1 MTTTPHYR
9 LNTLLA
15 GVAEPAI
22 AEAQGWIAGRTF
34 PQDKPLIDVC
44 QAVPGYPPPAALTDH
59 LARIVS
65 EPASSRYT
73 DICGL
78 PKLRASLAA
87 DMTRFYGGRIAPAQV
102 MITAGCNQAFCLTM
116 MSLAQAG
123 EEIVMPAPF
132 YFNYEMWLQMLGI
145 RLVPLSFRPE
155 AGGEPDLAEA
165 ARAVGPS
172 TKAIVLVSPNNP
184 TGAVYQPATIRA
196 FHDLARERGIALVL
210 DETYRD
216 FLPED
221 GVPPH
226 RLFSDMEWPSAL
238 IHLYSFSKVF
248 ALTGYRVGA
257 IVAGGGFIDH
267 AAKAMD
273 CVAICAPRIGQEA
286 AHFGLGHLADWR
298 QSNTCMMRARRD
310 ALLKAFAR
318 NDLGYELISAGAY
331 FAYLKHPHRG
341 RTAAGVARRLVD
353 RQNLLALP
361 GSVFGPNQDDYL
373 RVAFANVDAALM
385 PEIAARLAA
394 DAADRG

>member
-1 MTTTPHYR
+1 MTTSPRYR

-15 GVAEPAI
+15 SVAEPAI

-34 PQDKPLIDVC
+34 LKDKPLIDVC

-59 LARIVS
+59 LARMVP
-65 EPASSRYT
+65 EPATSRYT

-78 PKLRASLAA
+78 PKLRASLAE
-87 DMTRFYGGRIAPAQV
+87 DMTRFYGGQVAPERV
-102 MITAGCNQAFCLTM
+102 MITAGCNQAFCLAM

-145 RLVPLSFRPE
+145 RLVPLSFRPD

-165 ARAVGPS
+165 ARAIGPR

-184 TGAVYQPATIRA
+184 TGAIYRSATIRA
-196 FHDLARERGIALVL
+196 FHELARERGIALVL

-216 FLPED
+216 FLPTD
-221 GVPPH
+221 AAPH
-226 RLFSDMEWPSAL
+226 DLFRDAEWPGTL

-248 ALTGYRVGA
+248 AMTGYRVGA

-298 QSNTCMMRARRD
+298 QSNTRMMRDRRA

-331 FAYLKHPHRG
+331 FAYLKHPHCG
-341 RTAAGVARRLVD
+341 RKAAEVARRLVD

-361 GSVFGPNQDDYL
+361 GSVFGPQQDDYL

-394 DAADRG
+394 DAADRQM

>member
-1 MTTTPHYR
+1 MTTTTTNYR
-9 LNTLLA
+9 VNTLLA

-22 AEAQGWIAGRTF
+22 AEAWSWIQGREF
-34 PQDKPLIDVC
+34 PKDKPLIDVC

-59 LARIVS
+59 LARIVG
-65 EPASSRYT
+65 EPVSSRYT

-78 PKLRASLAA
+78 PKLREALAA
-87 DMTRFYGGRIAPAQV
+87 DMTRFYGGKIEGSQV
-102 MITAGCNQAFCLTM
+102 MITAGCNQAFCLAM

-123 EEIVMPAPF
+123 EEIIMPAPY

-145 RLVPLSFRPE
+145 RLVSLSFRPE
-155 AGGEPDLAEA
+155 AAGEPNIEEA
-165 ARAVGPS
+165 ARAIGPR

-184 TGAVYQPATIRA
+184 TGAVYKPETIRA
-196 FHDLARERGIALVL
+196 FYKLARERGIALVL

-221 GVPPH
+221 GAPH
-226 RLFSDMEWPSAL
+226 DLFDDADWPRSL

-248 ALTGYRVGA
+248 AMTGYRVGA
-257 IVAGGGFIDH
+257 IVAGNAFIEH

-273 CVAICAPRIGQEA
+273 CIAICAPRIGQEA
-286 AHFGLGHLADWR
+286 AFFGLGHLSDWR
-298 QSNTCMMRARRD
+298 SGNTRMLRARRK

-341 RTAAGVARRLVD
+341 RKATEVARRLAD

-361 GSVFGPNQDDYL
+361 GSVFGPRQDDFL
-373 RVAFANVDAALM
+373 RVAYANVDDALM